1 MKPRQIIT
9 LVAAVAVT
17 AAAVTG
23 TMVWFRSDSA
33 VSADFPQGTFWLCS
47 DAACGA
53 EFVKSLDELGA
64 FYQQNPNADL
74 PCPDCG
80 RTQTLRA
87 ARCTACSRHFP
98 RPARGRSPINCSHCG
113 EEQSKATD
121 ASG

>member
-1 MKPRQIIT
+1 MKLRRIIT
-9 LVAAVAVT
+9 LVAALAVI
-17 AAAVTG
+17 AAAVTSA
-23 TMVWFRSDSA
+23 MVWFRGDVAESS
-33 VSADFPQGTFWLCS
+33 DFPDGTFWLCS
-47 DAACGA
+47 DATCGA

-87 ARCTACSRHFP
+87 ARCTACTRHFP
-98 RPARGRSPINCSHCG
+98 RPARGRSPINCPHCG
-113 EEQSKATD
+113 EEQPRATG